1 MFEKEKIALN
11 SNMCCYI
18 INYRFRSFL
27 FLLIEPKKKKNTQK
41 NIYFSQAHIFTCHL
55 IEKCKQF
62 ITLFLNNLLYG

>member
-27 FLLIEPKKKKNTQK
+27 FLLIEPKKKKKYAEKHLFFSSTH
-41 NIYFSQAHIFTCHL
+41 IYMPFDR
-55 IEKCKQF
+55 KM
-62 ITLFLNNLLYG
+62 

>member
-27 FLLIEPKKKKNTQK
+27 FLLIEPRKKIRRKT
-41 NIYFSQAHIFTCHL
+41 FIFLKHT
-55 IEKCKQF
+55 
-62 ITLFLNNLLYG
+62 FLHAI

>member
-27 FLLIEPKKKKNTQK
+27 FLLIEPRKKNTQK
-41 NIYFSQAHIFTCHL
+41 NIYFS
-55 IEKCKQF
+55 
-62 ITLFLNNLLYG
+62 